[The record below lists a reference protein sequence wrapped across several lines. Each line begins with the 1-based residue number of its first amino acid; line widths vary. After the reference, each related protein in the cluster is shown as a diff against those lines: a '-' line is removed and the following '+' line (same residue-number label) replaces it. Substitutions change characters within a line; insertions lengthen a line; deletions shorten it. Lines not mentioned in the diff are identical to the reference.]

1 MKYIK
6 HPNILRYIDK
16 LEDPDYY
23 YIITEDPGEGYHVI
37 SDMQFKTSK
46 FISGQIFPE
55 PLAL

>member
-46 FISGQIFPE
+46 F
-55 PLAL
+55 LC